1 MVSGRRGFYFFLFE
15 EKRAA
20 THPLSLSLS
29 FSLSLSLSRPPL
41 KTLSHHQWVYFDGYA
56 KGGPK
61 GRIPGAAVSNLVQLI
76 STIVV
81 LVVGVKAAVKL
92 LPL

>member
-1 MVSGRRGFYFFLFE
+1 MAFVSL
-15 EKRAA
+15 AA
-20 THPLSLSLS
+20 SPLVAAGIITVWTAA
-29 FSLSLSLSRPPL
+29 R
-41 KTLSHHQWVYFDGYA
+41 WVYFTGYA
-56 KGGPK
+56 SEGPK
-61 GRIPGAAVSNLVQLI
+61 GRIKGAAVASLTQLI

>member
-1 MVSGRRGFYFFLFE
+1 MNNNN
-15 EKRAA
+15 K
-20 THPLSLSLS
+20 
-29 FSLSLSLSRPPL
+29 
-41 KTLSHHQWVYFDGYA
+41 KKKKKKNHQGIYFDGYA

-61 GRIPGAAVSNLVQLI
+61 GRVPGAAVSSLVQLI